1 MRILLLFATIAL
13 PLSLAISLLPTPT
26 IASASPA
33 NLQSSTY
40 PSPTAAPLV
49 ERCDEEHCSFGGS
62 ESTLQASVVTST
74 ILSTTSVPCYIT
86 TYITNSETV
95 TETIYSA
102 EIITSTMTKEGT
114 VFIIQYSPTPVLMST
129 PITSVMEITNTWW
142 SYWLTSSGD
151 TYQVTSKGGETMYG
165 GDSNTYTK
173 QGDGWNGNNND
184 GWSSG
189 GSGGWSSKSSEN
201 GWGNT
206 GTESAWTHISNNNN
220 INAVS
225 ATSIP
230 AGGITLANNNGWGT
244 TGSNGVTGT
253 GTGNNGLANWN
264 GGSSRISTAKGWET
278 KVTLAIA
285 VTMVVVWE
293 INHFFI

>member
-1 MRILLLFATIAL
+1 MRILLSTIIAL
-13 PLSLAISLLPTPT
+13 PLCLAISPLPTPT

-33 NLQSSTY
+33 NLQSSIY
-40 PSPTAAPLV
+40 ASPTAAPLV

-95 TETIYSA
+95 TETIYST
-102 EIITSTMTKEGT
+102 EIITSTMTKDGT

-151 TYQVTSKGGETMYG
+151 SYQVTSKGGETIYG
-165 GDSNTYTK
+165 GDSNTYTQ
-173 QGDGWNGNNND
+173 QGDGWNGNDNND
-184 GWSSG
+184 GWSSDEV
-189 GSGGWSSKSSEN
+189 GGWSSKSNEN

-206 GTESAWTHISNNNN
+206 DTGSAWTHVNNN
-220 INAVS
+220 NAVS

-230 AGGITLANNNGWGT
+230 AGGVTVANNNGWGT
-244 TGSNGVTGT
+244 TGSNGVMGT
-253 GTGNNGLANWN
+253 GTNYDGLANWN
-264 GGSSRISTAKGWET
+264 GGSSRISRAKGWGT
-278 KVTLAIA
+278 KVTLTIA
-285 VTMVVVWE
+285 VAMVVVWE
-293 INHFFI
+293 INHFFL